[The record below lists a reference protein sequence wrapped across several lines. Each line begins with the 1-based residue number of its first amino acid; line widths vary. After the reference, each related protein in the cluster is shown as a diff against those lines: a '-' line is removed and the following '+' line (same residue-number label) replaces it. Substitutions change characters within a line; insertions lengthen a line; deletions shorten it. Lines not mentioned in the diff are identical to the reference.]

1 MLQINSVEIGHTTS
15 LLHISSLQLEQG
27 KLYGLIGRN
36 GIGKSTFL
44 QTLVGVIPLVSGEVL
59 VQGNS
64 LETLQKKELAK
75 KIALVRTA
83 FPIIENLSVYAY
95 LILGRVPYTN
105 VFGTTN
111 EQDAALVRSV
121 IDLLQITHL
130 QAKFTSQLSDG
141 EKQLIAIAQVL
152 VQQTGVVLLDEPT
165 AFLDYEN
172 KWKILKILKKCT
184 VENQLCTV
192 FSSHDLDITLEVAD
206 NLLLI
211 NPQTKEIREVKT
223 DEITKEEI
231 ISFCFPNL

>member
-1 MLQINSVEIGHTTS
+1 MLQINSVEIGYSSS
-15 LLHISSLQLEQG
+15 LLHIPSLQLEQG

-44 QTLVGVIPLVSGEVL
+44 QTLVGVIPLVSGGIL
-59 VQGNS
+59 VDGNS
-64 LETLQKKELAK
+64 LETLRKKELAK
-75 KIALVRTA
+75 KIALVRTS
-83 FPIIENLSVYAY
+83 FPIIENLTVYAY
-95 LILGRVPYTN
+95 LLLGRVPYTN

-121 IDLLQITHL
+121 IDLLQISHL

-206 NLLLI
+206 YLLLI
-211 NPQTKEIREVKT
+211 NPHTKEIKEVKT
-223 DEITKEEI
+223 DAISKDEI

>member
-1 MLQINSVEIGHTTS
+1 MLQINSVEIGHTNA
-15 LLHISSLQLEQG
+15 LLQIPSLQLEQG

-44 QTLVGVIPLVSGEVL
+44 QTLVGVIPPVSGEIF
-59 VQGNS
+59 VQGTS
-64 LETLQKKELAK
+64 LETLRKKDLAK
-75 KIALVRTA
+75 KIALVRTS
-83 FPIIENLSVYAY
+83 FPVIENLTVYSY
-95 LILGRVPYTN
+95 LLLGRVPYTN

-111 EQDAALVRSV
+111 AQDAVLVRSV

-172 KWKILKILKKCT
+172 KWKILRVLKKCT

-192 FSSHDLDITLEVAD
+192 FSSHDLEITLEVAD
-206 NLLLI
+206 NLLLT
-211 NPQTKEIREVKT
+211 NPQTKEIKEVKT
-223 DEITKEEI
+223 HEISKDEIL
-231 ISFCFPNL
+231 SFCFPNL

>member
-1 MLQINSVEIGHTTS
+1 MLQINSVEIGHTTA

-192 FSSHDLDITLEVAD
+192 FSSHDLDITMEVAD

-211 NPQTKEIREVKT
+211 NPQTREIKEVKT
-223 DEITKEEI
+223 DAITKEEI

>member
-1 MLQINSVEIGHTTS
+1 MLQINSVEIGHTTA
-15 LLHISSLQLEQG
+15 LLYIPSLQLEQG

-44 QTLVGVIPLVSGEVL
+44 QTLVGLIPLVSGEVL

-64 LETLQKKELAK
+64 LETLRKKELAK
-75 KIALVRTA
+75 KIALVRTS
-83 FPIIENLSVYAY
+83 FPIIENLTVYAY
-95 LILGRVPYTN
+95 LLLGRVPYTN

-184 VENQLCTV
+184 VENQLCTI
-192 FSSHDLDITLEVAD
+192 FSSHDIDITLEVAD

-211 NPQTKEIREVKT
+211 NPQTKEIKAVKT
-223 DEITKEEI
+223 DAISKEEI

>member
-1 MLQINSVEIGHTTS
+1 MLQINSVEIGHTTAI
-15 LLHISSLQLEQG
+15 LQIPSLQLEQG

-44 QTLVGVIPLVSGEVL
+44 QTLVGGVPLLSGEIL

-64 LETLQKKELAK
+64 LETLRKKELAK
-75 KIALVRTA
+75 KIALVRTS
-83 FPIIENLSVYAY
+83 FPIIENLTVYAY
-95 LILGRVPYTN
+95 LLLGRVPYTN

-111 EQDAALVRSV
+111 EQDTALVRSV
-121 IDLLQITHL
+121 IDLLQITYL

-184 VENQLCTV
+184 VENQLCTL

-211 NPQTKEIREVKT
+211 NPQTREIKEVKT
-223 DEITKEEI
+223 DAITKEEI

>member
-1 MLQINSVEIGHTTS
+1 MLQINSVEIGYSSS
-15 LLHISSLQLEQG
+15 LLHIPSLQLEQG

-44 QTLVGVIPLVSGEVL
+44 QTLVGVIPLVSGGIL
-59 VQGNS
+59 VDGNS
-64 LETLQKKELAK
+64 LETLRKKELAK
-75 KIALVRTA
+75 KIALVRTS
-83 FPIIENLSVYAY
+83 FPIIENLTVYAY
-95 LILGRVPYTN
+95 LLLGRVPYTN

-111 EQDAALVRSV
+111 EQDVALVRSV
-121 IDLLQITHL
+121 IDLLQISHL

-206 NLLLI
+206 YLLLI
-211 NPQTKEIREVKT
+211 NPHTKEIKEVKT
-223 DEITKEEI
+223 DAISKDEI

>member
-1 MLQINSVEIGHTTS
+1 MLQINSVEIGHSTA
-15 LLHISSLQLEQG
+15 LLHISSLQLEKG

-44 QTLVGVIPLVSGEVL
+44 QTLVGVIPPVSGEIL
-59 VQGNS
+59 VQGNN
-64 LETLQKKELAK
+64 LETLRKKELAK
-75 KIALVRTA
+75 NIALVRTS
-83 FPIIENLSVYAY
+83 FPIIENLSVYSY
-95 LILGRVPYTN
+95 LLLGRVPYTN
-105 VFGTTN
+105 IFGTTN
-111 EQDAALVRSV
+111 AQDVALVSSV
-121 IDLLQITHL
+121 IDLLQIAHL

-172 KWKILKILKKCT
+172 KWKILKIVKKCT
-184 VENQLCTV
+184 EENQLCTV

-211 NPQTKEIREVKT
+211 HPQTREIKEVKT
-223 DEITKEEI
+223 AEISKDEI

>member
-1 MLQINSVEIGHTTS
+1 MLQINSVEIGHTTA
-15 LLHISSLQLEQG
+15 LLHIPSLQLEQG

-44 QTLVGVIPLVSGEVL
+44 QTLVGLIPLLSGEIF

-64 LETLQKKELAK
+64 LETLRKKELAK
-75 KIALVRTA
+75 KIALVRTS
-83 FPIIENLSVYAY
+83 FPIIENLTVYAY
-95 LILGRVPYTN
+95 LLLGRVPYTN

-141 EKQLIAIAQVL
+141 EKQLITIAQVL

-172 KWKILKILKKCT
+172 KWKILKILKDCT
-184 VENQLCTV
+184 IKNQLCTV

-206 NLLLI
+206 YLLMI

-223 DEITKEEI
+223 DKTSKADI
-231 ISFCFPNL
+231 ISFCFPSL